1 MRIRDEDQLIE
12 IWRGGAV
19 TALRMDPAKLRERSV
34 SFEASIRRR
43 NLRDQL
49 CFALV
54 AVLCACGLFM
64 DGVTLRAGSALM
76 LGWAF
81 FSMYTLHRFGV
92 ATGAPAGS
100 DAQTLVAQHG
110 RQLERQRD
118 IALSWPWGAGL
129 AIPGFTL
136 MTLGLG
142 FGSRIR
148 NWEYSATMIGAFLF
162 LYAAVVIYGKVRAA
176 QWQREIDALR
186 AMSDPPA

>member
-54 AVLCACGLFM
+54 ALLCACGLFM
-64 DGVTLRAGSALM
+64 DGVMLRTGSALM
-76 LGWAF
+76 VAWAF
-81 FSMYTLHRFGV
+81 FSMYTLHRFGA

-100 DAQTLVAQHG
+100 DAQTIVAQHG

-129 AIPGFTL
+129 AIPGFIL
-136 MTLGLG
+136 MTVGLG
-142 FGSRIR
+142 SGSRIR
-148 NWEYSATMIGAFLF
+148 NWELSATLLGVFLF
-162 LYAAVVIYGKVRAA
+162 LYVAVVIYGKVRAA

-186 AMSDPPA
+186 SMSDPHA